1 MKPAWDQLGDEFA
14 DSTSV
19 VIGDVDCTV
28 EEELCGKYGVEGYP
42 TIKYFTGA
50 TDPLGDSYDGGREY
64 DDLKALAILAESDD
78 SKMQLKAMTLI
89 NRCRL
94 TVALSKFSVQY
105 SAAMG
110 VKNDGQVTAVK
121 RRRTNI
127 DGDDGQCARKL
138 ASGIQYRSSS
148 GTLVLLVRQDYFSSD
163 FSHRNRVLIGSV
175 GCR

>member
-64 DDLKALAILAESDD
+64 DDLKAFADENLGPSCSNDNIDLCDDDQKAILE
-78 SKMQLKAMTLI
+78 KYNAMTAEERQKI
-89 NRCRL
+89 IDEATA
-94 TVALSKFSVQY
+94 TVEKAE
-105 SAAMG
+105 
-110 VKNDGQVTAVK
+110 NDAQEAVK
-121 RRRTNI
+121 GLQAQYDTIMKDKDELIKSTQTAELRLLKTI
-127 DGDDGQCARKL
+127 KGDPKDE
-138 ASGIQYRSSS
+138 
-148 GTLVLLVRQDYFSSD
+148 
-163 FSHRNRVLIGSV
+163 
-175 GCR
+175 

>member
-64 DDLKALAILAESDD
+64 DDLKAFADENLGPSCSNDNIDLCDDDQKAILE
-78 SKMQLKAMTLI
+78 KYNAMTAEERQKI
-89 NRCRL
+89 IDEATA
-94 TVALSKFSVQY
+94 TVEKAE
-105 SAAMG
+105 
-110 VKNDGQVTAVK
+110 NDAQEAVK
-121 RRRTNI
+121 GLQAQYDTIMKDKDELIKSTQTAELRLLKTI
-127 DGDDGQCARKL
+127 KGDPKDDL
-138 ASGIQYRSSS
+138 
-148 GTLVLLVRQDYFSSD
+148 
-163 FSHRNRVLIGSV
+163 
-175 GCR
+175 

>member
-64 DDLKALAILAESDD
+64 DDLKAFADENLGPSCSNENIDLCNDEQKEMLAKANAMSADELAAAIKEKEDAAAAAEKNFKD
-78 SKMQLKAMTLI
+78 ELEKLQANYEELVKEKDE
-89 NRCRL
+89 
-94 TVALSKFSVQY
+94 TVAAIQPELRMY
-105 SAAMG
+105 RAAAKG
-110 VKNDGQVTAVK
+110 NDK
-121 RRRTNI
+121 
-127 DGDDGQCARKL
+127 D
-138 ASGIQYRSSS
+138 
-148 GTLVLLVRQDYFSSD
+148 
-163 FSHRNRVLIGSV
+163 
-175 GCR
+175 